1 MNYVGD
7 KGPIDIPISVFG
19 LSRNEVIGIQSNFWK
34 SHTLENLLTYPTIKF
49 LAEIELADCVINC
62 EMHSKSQSESEI
74 VFNLVTKFELEVY
87 RYNVPSMELLGVQ
100 IICLG
105 SHVRE
110 NLSHKRP
117 SRSMSGH

>member
-1 MNYVGD
+1 
-7 KGPIDIPISVFG
+7 
-19 LSRNEVIGIQSNFWK
+19 
-34 SHTLENLLTYPTIKF
+34 
-49 LAEIELADCVINC
+49 
-62 EMHSKSQSESEI
+62 MHSKSQSESEI

-110 NLSHKRP
+110 NLSHK
-117 SRSMSGH
+117 SLESFEHSETQDIIDVLNSI